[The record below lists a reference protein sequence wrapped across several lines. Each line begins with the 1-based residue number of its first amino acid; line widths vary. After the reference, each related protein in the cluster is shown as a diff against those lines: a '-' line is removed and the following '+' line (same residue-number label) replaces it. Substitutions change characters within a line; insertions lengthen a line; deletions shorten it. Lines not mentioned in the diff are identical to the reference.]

1 MMARGDQ
8 MTASICVA
16 KAMESALN
24 MVYLLNREY
33 APYYKW
39 KKKGVLQSEFGKRIT
54 DVLDKIA
61 ELPNQTYS
69 WISVKYSP
77 TKINLRDKNVELF
90 ERVAEILLEEMQ
102 KQGLVT
108 GNDLFLEGYIGQI
121 LK

>member
-1 MMARGDQ
+1 MARGDQ

>member
-1 MMARGDQ
+1 
-8 MTASICVA
+8 
-16 KAMESALN
+16 
-24 MVYLLNREY
+24 
-33 APYYKW
+33 
-39 KKKGVLQSEFGKRIT
+39 
-54 DVLDKIA
+54 
-61 ELPNQTYS
+61 
-69 WISVKYSP
+69 VKYSP